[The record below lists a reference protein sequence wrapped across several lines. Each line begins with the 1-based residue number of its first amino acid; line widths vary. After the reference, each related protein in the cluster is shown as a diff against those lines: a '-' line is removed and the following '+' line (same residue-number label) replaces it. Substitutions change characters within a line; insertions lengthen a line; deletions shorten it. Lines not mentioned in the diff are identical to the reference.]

1 MSASAPTARPAPRLD
16 AARPARREPFL
27 VLPGFLPDAVGF
39 ASRTTLSLLLAY
51 LFSFWI
57 QLDSASSAGVCV
69 AIVAQPLVGMTLSKA
84 VWRLAGTLLG
94 GVASLGFVAALGQD
108 RTMLLAAFALWL
120 GGCTAVASLLKD
132 FRSYGAVLCGY
143 TVGIVA
149 LSDIDMPQA
158 AFDSA
163 INRVAAI
170 VVGIAAVALVNAAF
184 APGGAWQELVAHL
197 RATLDDMTEH
207 AAGALRGT
215 AAPLDTPDS
224 VRIVQALLA
233 MRTEAGYA
241 ATELPDGRLRA
252 AGARSAI
259 AALFGML
266 SAVRAIEA
274 GLHWQPADAAT
285 RQHLALAAQGLL
297 QPADALAPGPVPVAP
312 PPPPLA
318 SLPPDFAPPDPAP
331 RGATPPAP
339 PPPPVAT
346 LQDAFLSDRLD
357 DLLAQHALARDGLD
371 TLATGAPLRRR
382 VRLRVHHDVVGAC
395 LNAVRTVIAVG
406 LGAVFCI
413 CSGWSGSTSMVVQLA
428 AFVALLGMTPNPSL
442 SGRDMALALP
452 LPILLAGLV
461 KFLALPLVA
470 GFVPF
475 ALVVAPCC
483 FLLCLLAR
491 LPLLAGPGA
500 TMVLFFCLVLSPS
513 NPQDYDLSAFLNLC
527 AAQVVAVL
535 LLMAS
540 FWLILPVSPHRRLF
554 RVADAIGRDLG
565 RRLDRP
571 GRRASQPDQQSLQYD
586 RLAAAQQWLG
596 PRTGARLALLARLQA
611 LGEIDT
617 ALWRADGGLDAAV
630 AQAPALR
637 EAAARA
643 RASLRQPE
651 PGAIEAA
658 ARALL
663 DEGLALDRA
672 AQDGAAQDGTT
683 SRAATPSASGTLRT
697 ALLRAVSGL
706 YGASRLLEAQ
716 RPILRKSGLLAP
728 H

>member
-1 MSASAPTARPAPRLD
+1 M
-16 AARPARREPFL
+16 
-27 VLPGFLPDAVGF
+27 LPGFLPDAVGF

-57 QLDSASSAGVCV
+57 QLDSASTAGICV
-69 AIVAQPLVGMTLSKA
+69 AIVAQPSVGMTLSKA
-84 VWRLAGTLLG
+84 AWRLAGTLLG
-94 GVASLGFVAALGQD
+94 GVASLGFVAAFGQD
-108 RTMLLAAFALWL
+108 RTMLLVAFALWL

-149 LSDIDMPQA
+149 LADIDMPQA
-158 AFDSA
+158 AFYSA
-163 INRVAAI
+163 ANRVAAI

-184 APGGAWQELVAHL
+184 APGGAWQTLVARL
-197 RATLDDMTEH
+197 RGTLDEVTEH
-207 AAGALRGT
+207 AAGALHGT
-215 AAPLDTPDS
+215 AAPLDTAHS
-224 VRIVQALLA
+224 MRLVQALLA

-274 GLHWQPADAAT
+274 GLRWQPADAAL
-285 RQHLALAAQGLL
+285 RQRLASAALDLL
-297 QPADALAPGPVPVAP
+297 HPADASAPGPAP
-312 PPPPLA
+312 A
-318 SLPPDFAPPDPAP
+318 GRTAP
-331 RGATPPAP
+331 GATLQTAS
-339 PPPPVAT
+339 VASHGMS
-346 LQDAFLSDRLD
+346 LQDAFLLDRLE

-371 TLATGAPLRRR
+371 TLATGAPLGRR

-395 LNAVRTVIAVG
+395 LNAVRTMIAVG

-413 CSGWSGSTSMVVQLA
+413 CSGWSGSTSMLVQLA

-442 SGRDMALALP
+442 AGRTMALALP

-475 ALVVAPCC
+475 ALAVAPCC
-483 FLLCLLAR
+483 FLFCLLVR
-491 LPLLAGPGA
+491 LPRTAGPGGS
-500 TMVLFFCLVLSPS
+500 MLLFFCLVLSPS
-513 NPQDYDLSAFLNLC
+513 NPQSYDLSAFLNLC
-527 AAQVVAVL
+527 AAQFVAVAM
-535 LLMAS
+535 LMAS

-554 RVADAIGRDLG
+554 RVADAIGNDLAH
-565 RRLDRP
+565 RLN
-571 GRRASQPDQQSLQYD
+571 RRARRGTTQAEQQSLQYD

-637 EAAARA
+637 RAAERA
-643 RASLRQPE
+643 RASLHQPV
-651 PGAIEAA
+651 PDAIEAA
-658 ARALL
+658 AQVLL
-663 DEGLALDRA
+663 DEGLALAAATAECATQDRAMQDRA
-672 AQDGAAQDGTT
+672 AA
-683 SRAATPSASGTLRT
+683 TLR
-697 ALLRAVSGL
+697 ASLLCAVSGL

-716 RPILRKSGLLAP
+716 RPVLRRSGLLAP
-728 H
+728 R

>member
-1 MSASAPTARPAPRLD
+1 MPGA
-16 AARPARREPFL
+16 AARGPAREPLL
-27 VLPGFLPDAVGF
+27 VLPGFLPDALGF

-51 LFSFWI
+51 LFSFWV
-57 QLDSASSAGVCV
+57 QLDSASSAGICV
-69 AIVAQPLVGMTLSKA
+69 AIVAQPSIGMTLSKA

-94 GVASLGFVAALGQD
+94 GVVSLGFVAVLGQD

-149 LSDIDMPQA
+149 LSDIDVPQA
-158 AFDSA
+158 AFGSA
-163 INRVAAI
+163 VNRVAAI
-170 VVGIAAVALVNAAF
+170 VVGIASVALVNAAF
-184 APGGAWQELVAHL
+184 APGGAWQDLVGRL
-197 RATLDDMTEH
+197 RATLDDLTGH
-207 AAGALRGT
+207 AAAALRGG
-215 AAPLDTPDS
+215 AAPFGTEDS
-224 VRIVQALLA
+224 LRVVQALLA

-241 ATELPDGRLRA
+241 ATELSDGALRA

-274 GLHWQPADAAT
+274 GLRWQPADAAL
-285 RQHLALAAQGLL
+285 RLR
-297 QPADALAPGPVPVAP
+297 
-312 PPPPLA
+312 LA
-318 SLPPDFAPPDPAP
+318 SAARALLHPEGD
-331 RGATPPAP
+331 GATAAAAVPDGASLGD
-339 PPPPVAT
+339 AS
-346 LQDAFLSDRLD
+346 LGDASLGDASLGDASLGEAFLLDRLG

-371 TLATGAPLRRR
+371 TLATGAALSRR

-395 LNAVRTVIAVG
+395 LNAVRTMIAVG
-406 LGAVFCI
+406 LGALFCI
-413 CSGWSGSTSMVVQLA
+413 YSGWSGSTSMLVQLS

-442 SGRDMALALP
+442 AGRNMALALP
-452 LPILLAGLV
+452 LPILLAGLA

-475 ALVVAPCC
+475 ALAVAPCC

-491 LPLLAGPGA
+491 LPRVAGPGGSMA
-500 TMVLFFCLVLSPS
+500 LFFCLVLSPS

-527 AAQVVAVL
+527 AAQAVAVAM
-535 LLMAS
+535 LMLS
-540 FWLILPVSPHRRLF
+540 FWLILPVAPHRRLF

-565 RRLDRP
+565 RRLDRRS
-571 GRRASQPDQQSLQYD
+571 RRGTGQAEQQSLQYD
-586 RLAAAQQWLG
+586 RLAVARQWLG
-596 PRTGARLALLARLQA
+596 PPTGARLALLARLQA

-637 EAAARA
+637 PAAERA

-663 DEGLALDRA
+663 DAGLALDA
-672 AQDGAAQDGTT
+672 ETAGDGGAAKDG
-683 SRAATPSASGTLRT
+683 SAEGAGALRG
-697 ALLRAVSGL
+697 ALLCAVSGL

-716 RPILRKSGLLAP
+716 RPVLRRSGLLAP
-728 H
+728 R